1 MLFDEVCEIIADQLE
16 INPEDIQSD
25 SLLIDDLGAEAFDAI
40 DIAMTIE
47 EQYSIEVPDEAIR
60 EMASVQDIVSF
71 IESNLD

>member
-60 EMASVQDIVSF
+60 EMASVGDIVSF